1 MSALGHCRT
10 GIVPDRNDPCRHRS
24 GEGHRVGIEVA
35 SYDCYQKTRLSRYH
49 AGGFVTCSRMPA
61 IASIPDF
68 TPEVLLPRPQ
78 ARKRGPGP
86 GMIGALIQTAWVTG
100 CRLDELVSAERR
112 HLNHDRRELT
122 VIGKGN
128 KLRVIG
134 LDYGECQLGSVC
146 C

>member
-1 MSALGHCRT
+1 MLIERARAT
-10 GIVPDRNDPCRHRS
+10 G
-24 GEGHRVGIEVA
+24 
-35 SYDCYQKTRLSRYH
+35 
-49 AGGFVTCSRMPA
+49 
-61 IASIPDF
+61 
-68 TPEVLLPRPQ
+68 
-78 ARKRGPGP
+78 KRGPGP
-86 GMIGALIQTAWVTG
+86 GMMGALIQTALVTG